1 MKLFNY
7 IPHSLFIFALGSL
20 YGCGN
25 STPQI
30 NEPEIMTTSSMKIR
44 TFDLIQNHSGFAI
57 HDVVAQTHSQHK
69 YHLLKDHVLSHSSLL
84 TTVHF
89 SEPIDSLHPFTISL
103 LDRNLQ
109 IKRASTQIDIVDD
122 AFYWVFAIGD
132 VSASQY
138 SLYAMT
144 RPDITP
150 VDDSVPLFIV
160 DTTLPQHSMAQLKVT
175 DSDLSLQTLLLDSPT
190 QINLP
195 KDIGDFSIEIKHSE
209 SNTILCENLLSKYTH
224 LYREEVIHWQDGQW
238 LVVVSGNEQCS
249 LHLIY

>member
-7 IPHSLFIFALGSL
+7 IPRSLFIFALGSL

-57 HDVVAQTHSQHK
+57 HDVVAQTHSEHE
-69 YHLLKDHVLSHSSLL
+69 YHLLKNHALSHSSLL
-84 TTVHF
+84 TNVHVN
-89 SEPIDSLHPFTISL
+89 EAIDSHHPLTIDL

-109 IKRASTQIDIVDD
+109 VKRASTQVDIVDD
-122 AFYWVFAIGD
+122 AIYWVFAIGD

-144 RPDITP
+144 KPDITP

-160 DTTLPQHSMAQLKVT
+160 DTTLPKHSMAQLKVT
-175 DSDLSLQTLLLDSPT
+175 DSELSQQTLLLDSPK

-195 KDIGDFSIEIKHSE
+195 KDIGDFSIEVKHSE
-209 SNTILCENLLSKYTH
+209 SNSILCENLLSKYTH
-224 LYREEVIHWQDGQW
+224 LYREEEIHWQDGQW
-238 LVVVSGNEQCS
+238 LVVVSGHEHCS
-249 LHLIY
+249 LLLIY

>member
-1 MKLFNY
+1 MKLLNC
-7 IPHSLFIFALGSL
+7 IPHSLFILAMVSL
-20 YGCGN
+20 YGCGS

-30 NEPEIMTTSSMKIR
+30 NDPEIMTTSSMKIR

-57 HDVVAQTHSQHK
+57 HDVIAQTHSQHE
-69 YHLLKDHVLSHSSLL
+69 YHLLKNHALSHSSQL

-89 SEPIDSLHPFTISL
+89 NEPTDLHYPLAIDL

-109 IKRASTQIDIVDD
+109 VKRTSTQINIAND

-132 VSASQY
+132 VTTGQY

-144 RPDITP
+144 KPEITP

-175 DSDLSLQTLLLDSPT
+175 NNDLSQQTLLLDAPT

-195 KDIGDFSIEIKHSE
+195 MDIDDFSIEVKQSE
-209 SNTILCENLLSKYTH
+209 SNTIRCENLLSKYTH

-238 LVVVSGNEQCS
+238 LVVVSGDEKCS